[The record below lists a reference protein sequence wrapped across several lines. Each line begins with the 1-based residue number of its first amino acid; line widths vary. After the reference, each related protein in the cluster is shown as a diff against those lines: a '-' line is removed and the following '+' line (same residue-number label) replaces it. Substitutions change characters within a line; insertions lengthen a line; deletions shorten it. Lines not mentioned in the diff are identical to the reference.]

1 MTVLVRLLGALRKAA
16 DYNRHELAPPR
27 VILWPDEERLWADCI
42 QTLRANY
49 PALWVLG
56 GYEPE
61 QGSGPGAWLRLQLDT
76 HSSAD
81 VPVIYLPGIGR
92 AAFRRSEDFPK
103 EATHLFAL
111 QYQGQFL
118 CQKNGRDLTPLA
130 FLSNIEGG
138 LGLDVAGDQDTKV
151 AIQESLPALL
161 QVSVAALGGRKLEA
175 SDFRA
180 IITTDPV
187 RTLLQWMSDPAGCKR
202 ELLKFGSAWASFC
215 AVCRADY
222 GVDPDGD
229 GALSAAERLTQGSGG
244 WPVVWGRYK
253 ESPRAYPGIKLQ
265 LENCKPLD
273 MFQNREYYPQ
283 VNREEEEK
291 LAVDLLQLASAAPKD
306 ASEQIVI
313 LHTQHAD
320 RAKWVWAAL
329 GDSPLAL
336 AVGYLRE
343 MADCVRATGTPATW
357 AQLAEFYLAS
367 GWQAD
372 RSVLQALAVA
382 RTPAAS
388 HAVGVAVRAIYIA
401 WLDKLALIAQG
412 LAASY
417 PNTGP
422 STCRQFPVDASTVYL
437 FVDGLRMDLAKSL
450 EAQLV
455 AGGLEVSLEHAWS
468 ALPSVTA
475 TAKPAWL
482 PLAEK
487 LCGPL
492 EGGSFQPK
500 EAATGK
506 ALVHARFKQ
515 LLPELGIAYLP
526 DNALELPTQ
535 CAWTES
541 GAFDSHG
548 HDEGVKLAWRVNE
561 ELASLQVR
569 IAVLLQAGWK
579 TVKVVTD
586 HGWLLLP
593 GGLPKVE
600 LPKHLTESR
609 WGRCA
614 APEPGAQHGYAVTSW
629 FWDAVEPVVL
639 APGIACFKAGMEYA
653 HGGLT
658 VQECLIPTLIVRSNV
673 SSAGNTVRILKK
685 TWAGQRLNISFEGA
699 AGLTVDLRIKAADGT
714 TTVATSTTI
723 AKADGQRTSILAAAA
738 DDAGRAAFLVVID
751 QNGQPVFKQAIVIG
765 EN

>member
-1 MTVLVRLLGALRKAA
+1 MTVLARLLGVLRKAA

-27 VILWPDEERLWADCI
+27 VILWPDEERLWVNCI
-42 QTLRANY
+42 QALRADY

-56 GYEPE
+56 GYDPV
-61 QGSGPGAWLRLQLDT
+61 QGSGPAAWLRLQLDT

-92 AAFRRSEDFPK
+92 AAFRRAEDFPK
-103 EATHLFAL
+103 LATHLFAL

-118 CQKNGRDLTPLA
+118 CQKNGRDLTPTA
-130 FLSNIEGG
+130 FLSNLEGG
-138 LGLDVAGDQDTKV
+138 LGLDVAGDQDTKT
-151 AIQESLPALL
+151 AIQEALPALL
-161 QVSVAALGGRKLEA
+161 QVSVAELGGRRLEA

-215 AVCRADY
+215 AVCRADF
-222 GVDPDGD
+222 GLDPDGD

-253 ESPRAYPGIKLQ
+253 DTPRTYTGIKSL
-265 LENCKPLD
+265 LENCQPLD
-273 MFQNREYYPQ
+273 MFKNREYYPQ
-283 VNREEEEK
+283 INREEEEK
-291 LAVDLLQLASAAPKD
+291 LAADMAQLASAAPKD
-306 ASEQIVI
+306 AVEKIIQ
-313 LHTQHAD
+313 LHAEHAH
-320 RAKWVWAAL
+320 RAKWVWAEL
-329 GDSPLAL
+329 GDSPLAR
-336 AVGYLRE
+336 AIVFLRE
-343 MADCVRATGTPATW
+343 MAEQVRATGTPGTW

-382 RTPAAS
+382 RTPAALQ
-388 HAVGVAVRAIYIA
+388 AVGVAVRASYLA
-401 WLDKLALIAQG
+401 WLDKLALVAQG
-412 LAASY
+412 LAATY

-422 STCRQFPVDASTVYL
+422 ATCRQFPVDASTVYL

-450 EAQLV
+450 EAQLI
-455 AGGLEVSLEHAWS
+455 ADGLEVSLEHAWS

-487 LCGPL
+487 LRGPL

-515 LLPELGIAYLP
+515 LLQELGIAYLA

-541 GAFDSHG
+541 GAFDTHG
-548 HDEGVKLAWRVNE
+548 HDEGAKLAWRVND

-569 IAVLLQAGWK
+569 IAGLLQAGWK
-579 TVKVVTD
+579 TVRVVTD
-586 HGWLLLP
+586 HGWLLFP
-593 GGLPKVE
+593 GGLPKAE

-614 APEPGAQHGYAVTSW
+614 APEPGAQHGYAVTNW
-629 FWDAVEPVVL
+629 FWDAMEPVVL

-658 VQECLIPTLIVRSNV
+658 VQECLIPTLNVRSQGN
-673 SSAGNTVRILKK
+673 SAGNTVRVVEKK
-685 TWAGQRLNISFEGA
+685 WAGLRLNIYFEGA
-699 AGLTVDLRIKAADGT
+699 AGLLIDLRIRAADGT
-714 TTVATSTTI
+714 TSVAEST
-723 AKADGQRTSILAAAA
+723 AVARADGERTSILAATD
-738 DDAGRAAFLVVID
+738 DDAGKTAFLVAID